1 MVYKINDNLL
11 VNCNITQNKQS
22 ILEQTVTIKA
32 IMITNNS
39 MHQWD
44 IKKEIWN
51 SETSVQIFKT
61 HI

>member
-44 IKKEIWN
+44 IKKEI
-51 SETSVQIFKT
+51 
-61 HI
+61 

>member
-32 IMITNNS
+32 IMITNS

-44 IKKEIWN
+44 IKKEI
-51 SETSVQIFKT
+51 
-61 HI
+61 